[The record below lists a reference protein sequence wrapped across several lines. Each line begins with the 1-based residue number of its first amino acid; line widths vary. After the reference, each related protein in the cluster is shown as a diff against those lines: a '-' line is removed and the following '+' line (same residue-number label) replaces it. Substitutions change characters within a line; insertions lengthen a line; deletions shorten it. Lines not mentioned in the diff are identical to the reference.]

1 MNTDSVFILN
11 QTKIPDTMQIIVNNI
26 PDSLAINGVVKVS
39 NMTKPNNYESQ
50 LDSLVAIGRDISEFG
65 IGYSDTI
72 SNIAFPLIIA
82 VFAFALPFL
91 FSAINHV
98 NNKYDSAAIA
108 NMFKSSNRYKFF
120 WWSIAANVSIMML
133 YGGLSLLPFYTF
145 HHWIGFVFSYL
156 LVGLV
161 AWMVISVF
169 LFMHYCHYCPVK
181 VDK

>member
-11 QTKIPDTMQIIVNNI
+11 QTKIPDTMQVIVNNI

-98 NNKYDSAAIA
+98 NN
-108 NMFKSSNRYKFF
+108 
-120 WWSIAANVSIMML
+120 
-133 YGGLSLLPFYTF
+133 
-145 HHWIGFVFSYL
+145 
-156 LVGLV
+156 
-161 AWMVISVF
+161 
-169 LFMHYCHYCPVK
+169 
-181 VDK
+181 